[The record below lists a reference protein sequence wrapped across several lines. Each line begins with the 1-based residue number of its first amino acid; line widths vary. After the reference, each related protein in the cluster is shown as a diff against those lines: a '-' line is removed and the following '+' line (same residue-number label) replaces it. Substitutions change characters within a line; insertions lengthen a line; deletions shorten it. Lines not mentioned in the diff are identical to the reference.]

1 MNKNNIITNNLRSS
15 IITDATIILHRSIFF
30 RQINS
35 RSIHKL
41 FFFLFLF
48 ISTNIFAQ
56 SPQDR
61 QLADQFLNNAE
72 YEKAAQLYDKLMDRD
87 PFGTYP
93 QYLRC
98 LLSMKDY
105 ETAEKITKK
114 IIKKQPDN
122 PTYLVDLGF
131 IYSSKGDIVKSKQQY
146 EKAIKFIQPDQG
158 QITSLANSFLLRQEL
173 DYALLVYMEGKK
185 LLRGSY
191 SFYFETAEIYYQK
204 GDFAKMAD
212 EYLNSVAE
220 NPMLQQNVLNIL
232 QARVGYDPD
241 NSRTDFLRTA
251 LLRRIQ
257 KNPDQTE
264 FAEMLIWLFIQQKD
278 FDSAFIQARALDKR
292 EKTDS
297 GRIFNL
303 GTMAVSN
310 LNYDAALKCFQF
322 VIDKGFSNVNYVAA
336 RMEFL
341 NTLNKKVTESNT
353 YTNADLLKLEKD
365 YISTLTELGKKASTA
380 SLVRGLAHLRA
391 FYLDQA
397 DSAISDLEDAIVF
410 PSISKV
416 TQAECK
422 LELGDIYLFIGN
434 VWDSDLLFKQ
444 VEKDFKND
452 PLAQEAKFRGA
463 RLDYF
468 RGDFQWAQ
476 VQLDVLKSATSQL
489 IANDALSLSL
499 LISDNMGLDSTTD
512 ALLLYSHADLL
523 TYRNKTNDAMAT
535 LDTLLKEFPTHSLV
549 DDAWYKQAQIMDMKH
564 NWLAEDSLY
573 EKIISYDSTSVIA
586 DDALFHRAE
595 LHENKLNNKAKA
607 MALYESLLVKYPGS
621 LYAVEARKK
630 YRALRGDTIN

>member
-1 MNKNNIITNNLRSS
+1 MRSLRETFFFTQKNLKIIKNII
-15 IITDATIILHRSIFF
+15 
-30 RQINS
+30 
-35 RSIHKL
+35 
-41 FFFLFLF
+41 FFLFIF
-48 ISTNIFAQ
+48 ISTNISAQ

-98 LLSMKDY
+98 LLALKDY
-105 ETAEKITKK
+105 ETAEKLVKK

-122 PTYLVDLGF
+122 PSYLVDLGF
-131 IYSSKGDIVKSKQQY
+131 IYSSKGDPDKSKQQY
-146 EKAIKFIQPDQG
+146 EKAIKSIKPDQG
-158 QITSLANSFLLRQEL
+158 QITSLANAFLMRQEL
-173 DYALLVYMEGKK
+173 DYALQVYLEGKK
-185 LLRGSY
+185 LLRGNY

-204 GDFAKMAD
+204 GDFSKMAD

-264 FAEMLIWLFIQQKD
+264 FSEMLIWLFIQQKD
-278 FDSAFIQARALDKR
+278 FESAFIQAKALDKR
-292 EKTDS
+292 EKEDS
-297 GRIFNL
+297 GRVFNI

-322 VIDKGFSNVNYVAA
+322 IIDKGFNNVNYVAA

-341 NTLNKKVTESNT
+341 NTLNKKVTESNI
-353 YTNADLLKLEKD
+353 YANADLLKLEKD
-365 YISTLTELGKKASTA
+365 YKSTLAELGKTARTA

-391 FYLDQA
+391 FYLDQS
-397 DSAISDLEDAIVF
+397 DSAIADLEDAIVF
-410 PSISKV
+410 PGISKT

-422 LELGDIYLFIGN
+422 LELGDIYLFTGN

-476 VQLDVLKSATSQL
+476 AQLDVLKSATSQL
-489 IANDALSLSL
+489 IANDALALSL

-523 TYRNKTNDAMAT
+523 AYRNKTNEALLT
-535 LDTLLKEFPTHSLV
+535 LDTLLKNFPGHSLV
-549 DDAWYKQAQIMDMKH
+549 DDAWYKQAQIMDMRR
-564 NWLAEDSLY
+564 NWHAEDSLY

-595 LHENKLNNKAKA
+595 LHENKLNDKPKA
-607 MALYESLLVKYPGS
+607 MELYEDLLVKYPGS
-621 LYAVEARKK
+621 LFVVEARKR
-630 YRALRGDTIN
+630 YRSLRGDTVN